1 MLERFGYKSAL
12 YLSALIAAVH
22 CSFFAYLLMH
32 PSRYLNGI
40 EIYVAVAVA
49 VFLGLWL
56 LSQVARYAGVVFYL
70 LSAGAAAVPLLGSL
84 KTLVMSIGLLWS
96 ITMGVLSLG
105 TALILVLSRSFVR
118 EFETEREKRPTY
130 KKHLLRAI
138 AILVVVWVVT
148 ATSIDVAHLVN

>member
-12 YLSALIAAVH
+12 YLSALIAVVH
-22 CSFFAYLLMH
+22 GGFFAYLLMH
-32 PSRYLNGI
+32 PARYLNGI
-40 EIYVAVAVA
+40 GIYVAAAVV

-56 LSQVARYAGVVFYL
+56 LSEVARYAGAVFYV

-105 TALILVLSRSFVR
+105 TIF
-118 EFETEREKRPTY
+118 
-130 KKHLLRAI
+130 
-138 AILVVVWVVT
+138 
-148 ATSIDVAHLVN
+148 